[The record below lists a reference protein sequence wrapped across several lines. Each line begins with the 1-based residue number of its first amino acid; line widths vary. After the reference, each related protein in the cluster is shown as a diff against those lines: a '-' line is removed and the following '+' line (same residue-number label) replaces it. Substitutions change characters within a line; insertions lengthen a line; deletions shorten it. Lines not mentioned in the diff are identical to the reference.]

1 MGNDTRF
8 TAEDQV
14 LMDLLKEID
23 EKEEKEQVYNK
34 VLLIRKEETFLVNTI
49 KNNLDKNGFLFV
61 ESALSVRELS
71 EKKEI
76 AELMLMYVDDTIDEA
91 RDVLVYVKDL
101 LLEEGKELVLLGDRN
116 EVLSVEKVI
125 PKELIAGV
133 FERPFDM
140 RAIMDRVG
148 DFLIQ
153 QQIQQN
159 KKMILIV
166 DDDPTYLKL
175 IKEWLKDNYRVSMA
189 NSGMQAITWLANNTA
204 DLVLLD
210 YEMPTIKGSKVLEML
225 RSDAQIAN
233 TPVMFLT
240 GKSDKQSIVE
250 VLALKPAGYLLK
262 SIDRKT
268 LLETLNK
275 FFVEQRYKK

>member
-1 MGNDTRF
+1 
-8 TAEDQV
+8 
-14 LMDLLKEID
+14 
-23 EKEEKEQVYNK
+23 
-34 VLLIRKEETFLVNTI
+34 
-49 KNNLDKNGFLFV
+49 
-61 ESALSVRELS
+61 
-71 EKKEI
+71 
-76 AELMLMYVDDTIDEA
+76 
-91 RDVLVYVKDL
+91 
-101 LLEEGKELVLLGDRN
+101 
-116 EVLSVEKVI
+116 
-125 PKELIAGV
+125 
-133 FERPFDM
+133 
-140 RAIMDRVG
+140 
-148 DFLIQ
+148 
-153 QQIQQN
+153 
-159 KKMILIV
+159 MILIV

-204 DLVLLD
+204 DLVLLV

-240 GKSDKQSIVE
+240 GKSDKQSLVE

>member
-1 MGNDTRF
+1 M
-8 TAEDQV
+8 E
-14 LMDLLKEID
+14 LLKEID
-23 EKEEKEQVYNK
+23 EEEEKKEVYNK

-61 ESALSVRELS
+61 ESAMSVRELN
-71 EKKEI
+71 EKKDM
-76 AELMLMYVDDTIDEA
+76 AELMLMYVDDTIEEA
-91 RDVLVYVKDL
+91 RDVLVFVKDL

-116 EVLSVEKVI
+116 EVFSVEKVI

-153 QQIQQN
+153 QRIQQN

>member
-1 MGNDTRF
+1 MGNDIGF
-8 TAEDQV
+8 TEEDQL
-14 LMDLLKEID
+14 LMDLLKGID
-23 EKEEKEQVYNK
+23 EKEEKNQVYNK

-61 ESALSVRELS
+61 ETAMSVRELN
-71 EKKEI
+71 EKKDS

-91 RDVLVYVKDL
+91 RDVLVFVKDL

-116 EVLSVEKVI
+116 EVVSVEKVI
-125 PKELIAGV
+125 PKELIAGI

-153 QQIQQN
+153 QRMQQN

-175 IKEWLKDNYRVSMA
+175 IKEWLKDDYRVSMA
-189 NSGMQAITWLANNTA
+189 NSGMQAITWLANNCA

-225 RSDAQIAN
+225 RSDAQIAD

-240 GKSDKQSIVE
+240 GKSDKQSIIE

>member
-1 MGNDTRF
+1 MGNDIGF
-8 TAEDQV
+8 TEEDQL
-14 LMDLLKEID
+14 LMGLLKEID
-23 EKEEKEQVYNK
+23 EKEEKKQVYNK

-61 ESALSVRELS
+61 ETAMSVRELN
-71 EKKEI
+71 EKKDS

-91 RDVLVYVKDL
+91 RDVLVFVKDL

-116 EVLSVEKVI
+116 EVVSVEKVI
-125 PKELIAGV
+125 PKELIAGI

-153 QQIQQN
+153 QRMQQN

-175 IKEWLKDNYRVSMA
+175 IKEWLKDDYRVSMA
-189 NSGMQAITWLANNTA
+189 NSGMQAITWLANNCA

-210 YEMPTIKGSKVLEML
+210 YEMPTIQGSKVLEML
-225 RSDAQIAN
+225 RSDAQIAD

-240 GKSDKQSIVE
+240 GKSDKQSIID

>member
-1 MGNDTRF
+1 MGNDIGF
-8 TAEDQV
+8 TEEDQL

-23 EKEEKEQVYNK
+23 EKEEKKQVYNK

-61 ESALSVRELS
+61 ETAMSVRELN
-71 EKKEI
+71 EKKDS

-91 RDVLVYVKDL
+91 RDVLVFVKDL

-116 EVLSVEKVI
+116 EVVSVEKVI
-125 PKELIAGV
+125 PKELITGI

-153 QQIQQN
+153 QRMQQN

-175 IKEWLKDNYRVSMA
+175 IKEWLKDDYRVSMA
-189 NSGMQAITWLANNTA
+189 NSGMQAITWLANNCA

-225 RSDAQIAN
+225 RSDAQIAD

-240 GKSDKQSIVE
+240 GKSDKQSIID

>member
-1 MGNDTRF
+1 MGNDFGYTE
-8 TAEDQV
+8 EDQV

-61 ESALSVRELS
+61 ESAMSVRELN
-71 EKKEI
+71 EKKDM
-76 AELMLMYVDDTIDEA
+76 AELMLMYVDDTIEDA
-91 RDVLVYVKDL
+91 RDVLVFVKDL
-101 LLEEGKELVLLGDRN
+101 ILEEGKELVLLGDRN
-116 EVLSVEKVI
+116 EVFSVEKVI

-153 QQIQQN
+153 QRIQQN

>member
-1 MGNDTRF
+1 MGNDIGF
-8 TAEDQV
+8 TEEDQL

-23 EKEEKEQVYNK
+23 EKEEKKQVYNK

-61 ESALSVRELS
+61 ETAMSVRELN
-71 EKKEI
+71 EKKDS

-91 RDVLVYVKDL
+91 RDVLVFVKDL

-116 EVLSVEKVI
+116 EVVSVEKVI
-125 PKELIAGV
+125 PKELIAGI

-153 QQIQQN
+153 QRMQQN

-175 IKEWLKDNYRVSMA
+175 IKEWLKDDYRVSMA
-189 NSGMQAITWLANNTA
+189 NSGMQAITWLANNCA

-225 RSDAQIAN
+225 RSDAQIAD

-240 GKSDKQSIVE
+240 GKSDKQSIIE

>member
-8 TAEDQV
+8 TEEDQV
-14 LMDLLKEID
+14 LMELLKEID
-23 EKEEKEQVYNK
+23 EEEEKKEVYNK

-61 ESALSVRELS
+61 ESAMSVRELN
-71 EKKEI
+71 EKKDM
-76 AELMLMYVDDTIDEA
+76 AELMLMYVDDTIEEA
-91 RDVLVYVKDL
+91 RDVLVFVKDL

-116 EVLSVEKVI
+116 EVFSVEKVI

-153 QQIQQN
+153 QRIQQN

>member
-1 MGNDTRF
+1 MGNDIGF
-8 TAEDQV
+8 TEEDQL

-23 EKEEKEQVYNK
+23 EKEEKKQVYNK

-61 ESALSVRELS
+61 ETAMSVRELN
-71 EKKEI
+71 EKKDS

-91 RDVLVYVKDL
+91 RDVLVFVKDL

-116 EVLSVEKVI
+116 EVASVEKVI
-125 PKELIAGV
+125 PKELIAGI

-153 QQIQQN
+153 QRMQQN

-175 IKEWLKDNYRVSMA
+175 IKEWLKDDYRVSMA
-189 NSGMQAITWLANNTA
+189 NSGMQAITWLANNCA

-225 RSDAQIAN
+225 RSDAQIAD

-240 GKSDKQSIVE
+240 GKSDKQSIIE

>member
-1 MGNDTRF
+1 MGNDIGF
-8 TAEDQV
+8 TEEDQL
-14 LMDLLKEID
+14 LMGLLKEID
-23 EKEEKEQVYNK
+23 EKEEKKQVYNK

-61 ESALSVRELS
+61 ETAMSVRELN
-71 EKKEI
+71 EKKDS

-91 RDVLVYVKDL
+91 RDVLVFVKDL

-116 EVLSVEKVI
+116 EVVSVEKVI
-125 PKELIAGV
+125 PKELIAGI

-153 QQIQQN
+153 QRMQQN

-175 IKEWLKDNYRVSMA
+175 IKEWLKDDYRVSMA
-189 NSGMQAITWLANNTA
+189 NSGMQAITWLANNCA

-225 RSDAQIAN
+225 RSDAQIADI
-233 TPVMFLT
+233 PVMFLT
-240 GKSDKQSIVE
+240 GKSDKQSIIE

>member
-1 MGNDTRF
+1 MGNDIGF
-8 TAEDQV
+8 TEEDQL
-14 LMDLLKEID
+14 LMDLLKGID
-23 EKEEKEQVYNK
+23 EKEEKNQVYNK

-61 ESALSVRELS
+61 ETAMSVRELN
-71 EKKEI
+71 EKKDS

-91 RDVLVYVKDL
+91 RDVLVFVKDL

-116 EVLSVEKVI
+116 EVASVEKVI
-125 PKELIAGV
+125 PKELIAGI

-153 QQIQQN
+153 QRMQQN

-175 IKEWLKDNYRVSMA
+175 IKEWLKDDYRVSMA
-189 NSGMQAITWLANNTA
+189 NSGMQAITWLANNCA

-210 YEMPTIKGSKVLEML
+210 FTAPHLMPCHDVLSHLCYAASGSDVAMTMVRGRILYAAGKWPTIDLNAVVKELAEHAMPTV
-225 RSDAQIAN
+225 
-233 TPVMFLT
+233 FLDDNE
-240 GKSDKQSIVE
+240 K
-250 VLALKPAGYLLK
+250 
-262 SIDRKT
+262 
-268 LLETLNK
+268 
-275 FFVEQRYKK
+275 

>member
-1 MGNDTRF
+1 MGNDFGYTG
-8 TAEDQV
+8 EDQV

-61 ESALSVRELS
+61 ESAMSVRELN
-71 EKKEI
+71 EKKDM
-76 AELMLMYVDDTIDEA
+76 AELMLMYVDDTIEEA
-91 RDVLVYVKDL
+91 RDVLVFVKDL
-101 LLEEGKELVLLGDRN
+101 ILEEGKELVLLGDRN
-116 EVLSVEKVI
+116 EVFSVEKVI

-153 QQIQQN
+153 QRIQQN

-268 LLETLNK
+268 LLETLSK

>member
-1 MGNDTRF
+1 MGKDFGF
-8 TAEDQV
+8 TEEDQR
-14 LMDLLKEID
+14 LLEMLGEID
-23 EKEEKEQVYNK
+23 KKEEQNQVYNK

-49 KNNLDKNGFLFV
+49 KTNLDKNAFLFV
-61 ESALSVRELS
+61 ESALSVRELN
-71 EKKEI
+71 EKKDV
-76 AELMLMYVDDTIDEA
+76 AELLLLYVDDTIDEA
-91 RDVLVYVKDL
+91 RDVLVFIKDL
-101 LLEEGKELVLLGDRN
+101 LLEDGKELILLGDRN

-125 PKELIAGV
+125 PKELIAGE

-140 RAIMDRVG
+140 RAIMERVG

-153 QQIQQN
+153 QRIQQR

-175 IKEWLKDNYRVSMA
+175 IKEWLKDDYRVSMA
-189 NSGMQAITWLANNTA
+189 NSGMQAITWLANNKA

-225 RSDAQIAN
+225 RSDAAIAD

-240 GKSDKQSIVE
+240 GKSDKQSIIE

-262 SIDRKT
+262 SIDRKS

>member
-1 MGNDTRF
+1 MGNDFGYTE
-8 TAEDQV
+8 EDQV

-61 ESALSVRELS
+61 ESAMSVRELN
-71 EKKEI
+71 EKKDM
-76 AELMLMYVDDTIDEA
+76 AELMLMYVDDTIEDA
-91 RDVLVYVKDL
+91 RDVLVFVKDL
-101 LLEEGKELVLLGDRN
+101 ILEEGKELVLLGDRN
-116 EVLSVEKVI
+116 EVFSVEKVI

-153 QQIQQN
+153 QRIQQN

-268 LLETLNK
+268 LLETLSK

>member
-1 MGNDTRF
+1 MGNDFGYTE
-8 TAEDQV
+8 EDQV

-61 ESALSVRELS
+61 ESAMSVRELN
-71 EKKEI
+71 EKKDM
-76 AELMLMYVDDTIDEA
+76 AELMLMYVDDTIEDA
-91 RDVLVYVKDL
+91 RDVLVFVKDL
-101 LLEEGKELVLLGDRN
+101 ILEEGKELVLLGDRN
-116 EVLSVEKVI
+116 EVFSVEKVI

-153 QQIQQN
+153 QRIQQN

-268 LLETLNK
+268 LFETLSK

>member
-8 TAEDQV
+8 TEEDQV

-61 ESALSVRELS
+61 ESAMSVRELN
-71 EKKEI
+71 EKKDM
-76 AELMLMYVDDTIDEA
+76 AELMLMYVDDTIEEA
-91 RDVLVYVKDL
+91 RDVLVFVKDL

-116 EVLSVEKVI
+116 EVFSVEKVI

-153 QQIQQN
+153 QRIQQN

>member
-1 MGNDTRF
+1 MGNDFGYTG
-8 TAEDQV
+8 EDQV

-61 ESALSVRELS
+61 ESAMSVRELN
-71 EKKEI
+71 EKKDM
-76 AELMLMYVDDTIDEA
+76 AELMLMYVDDTIEEA
-91 RDVLVYVKDL
+91 RDVLVFVKDL

-116 EVLSVEKVI
+116 EVFSVEKVI

-153 QQIQQN
+153 QRIQQN

>member
-1 MGNDTRF
+1 MGNDIGF
-8 TAEDQV
+8 TEEDQL
-14 LMDLLKEID
+14 LMGLLKEID
-23 EKEEKEQVYNK
+23 EKEEKKQVYNK

-61 ESALSVRELS
+61 ETAMSVRELN
-71 EKKEI
+71 EKKDS

-91 RDVLVYVKDL
+91 RDVLVFVKDL

-116 EVLSVEKVI
+116 EVVSVEKVI
-125 PKELIAGV
+125 PKELIAGI

-153 QQIQQN
+153 QRMQQN

-175 IKEWLKDNYRVSMA
+175 IKEWLKDDYRVSMA
-189 NSGMQAITWLANNTA
+189 NSGMQAITWLANNCA

-225 RSDAQIAN
+225 RSDAQIAD

-240 GKSDKQSIVE
+240 GKSDKQSIIE

>member
-1 MGNDTRF
+1 MGNDIGF
-8 TAEDQV
+8 TEEDQL
-14 LMDLLKEID
+14 LMGLLKEID
-23 EKEEKEQVYNK
+23 EKEEKKQVYNK

-61 ESALSVRELS
+61 ETAMSVRELN
-71 EKKEI
+71 EKKDS

-91 RDVLVYVKDL
+91 RDVLVFVKDL

-116 EVLSVEKVI
+116 EVVSVEKVI
-125 PKELIAGV
+125 PKELIAGI

-153 QQIQQN
+153 QRMQQN

-175 IKEWLKDNYRVSMA
+175 IKEWLKDDYRVSMA
-189 NSGMQAITWLANNTA
+189 NSGMQAITWLANNCA

-225 RSDAQIAN
+225 RSDAQIAD

-240 GKSDKQSIVE
+240 GKSDKQSIID

>member
-1 MGNDTRF
+1 MGNDIGF
-8 TAEDQV
+8 TEEDQL
-14 LMDLLKEID
+14 LMDLLKGID
-23 EKEEKEQVYNK
+23 EKEEKNQVYNK

-61 ESALSVRELS
+61 ETAMSVRELN
-71 EKKEI
+71 EKKDS

-91 RDVLVYVKDL
+91 RDVLVFVKDL

-116 EVLSVEKVI
+116 EVASVEKVI
-125 PKELIAGV
+125 PKELIAGI

-153 QQIQQN
+153 QRMQQN

-175 IKEWLKDNYRVSMA
+175 IKEWLKDDYRVSMA
-189 NSGMQAITWLANNTA
+189 NSGMQAITWLANNCA

-210 YEMPTIKGSKVLEML
+210 YEMPTIKGSKGLEML
-225 RSDAQIAN
+225 RSDAQIAD

-240 GKSDKQSIVE
+240 GKSDKQSIIE

>member
-1 MGNDTRF
+1 MGNDIGF
-8 TAEDQV
+8 TEEDQL

-23 EKEEKEQVYNK
+23 ENEEKKQVYNK

-61 ESALSVRELS
+61 ETAMSVRELN
-71 EKKEI
+71 EKKDS

-91 RDVLVYVKDL
+91 RDVLVFVKDL

-116 EVLSVEKVI
+116 EVVSVEKVI
-125 PKELIAGV
+125 PKELIAGI

-148 DFLIQ
+148 DFLIRQ
-153 QQIQQN
+153 RMQQN

-175 IKEWLKDNYRVSMA
+175 IKEWLKDDYRVSMA
-189 NSGMQAITWLANNTA
+189 NSGMQAITWLANNCA

-225 RSDAQIAN
+225 RSDAQIAD

-240 GKSDKQSIVE
+240 GKSDKQSIID

>member
-1 MGNDTRF
+1 MGNDFGYTG
-8 TAEDQV
+8 EDQV

-61 ESALSVRELS
+61 ESAMSVRELN
-71 EKKEI
+71 EKKDM
-76 AELMLMYVDDTIDEA
+76 AELMLMYVDDTIEDA
-91 RDVLVYVKDL
+91 RDVLVFVKDL
-101 LLEEGKELVLLGDRN
+101 ILEEGKELVLLGDRN
-116 EVLSVEKVI
+116 EVFSVEKVI

-153 QQIQQN
+153 QRIQQN

-268 LLETLNK
+268 LLETLSK

>member
-1 MGNDTRF
+1 MGNDIGF
-8 TAEDQV
+8 TEEDQL

-23 EKEEKEQVYNK
+23 EKEEKKQVYNK

-61 ESALSVRELS
+61 ETAMSVRELN
-71 EKKEI
+71 EKKDS

-91 RDVLVYVKDL
+91 RDVLVFVKDL

-116 EVLSVEKVI
+116 EVASVEKVI
-125 PKELIAGV
+125 PKELIAGI

-153 QQIQQN
+153 QRMHQN

-175 IKEWLKDNYRVSMA
+175 IKEWLKDDYRVSMA
-189 NSGMQAITWLANNTA
+189 NSGMQAITWLANNCA

-210 YEMPTIKGSKVLEML
+210 YEMPTINGSKVLEML
-225 RSDAQIAN
+225 RSDAQIAD

-240 GKSDKQSIVE
+240 GKSDKQSIIE

>member
-1 MGNDTRF
+1 MGNDIGF
-8 TAEDQV
+8 TEEDQL

-23 EKEEKEQVYNK
+23 EKEEKKQVYNK

-61 ESALSVRELS
+61 ETAMSVRELN
-71 EKKEI
+71 EKKDS

-91 RDVLVYVKDL
+91 RDVLVFVKDL

-116 EVLSVEKVI
+116 EVVSVEKVI
-125 PKELIAGV
+125 PKELIAGI

-153 QQIQQN
+153 QRMQQN

-175 IKEWLKDNYRVSMA
+175 IKEWLKDDYRVSMA
-189 NSGMQAITWLANNTA
+189 NSGMQAITWLANNCA

-225 RSDAQIAN
+225 RSDAQIAD

-240 GKSDKQSIVE
+240 GKSDKQSIID

>member
-1 MGNDTRF
+1 MGTDIEF
-8 TAEDQV
+8 TAEDRE
-14 LMDLLKEID
+14 LMTLLDEID
-23 EKEEKEQVYNK
+23 KKEEKIEVYNK

-49 KNNLDKNGFLFV
+49 KTNLEKNGFLFA
-61 ESALSVRELS
+61 ESALSVRELN
-71 EKKEI
+71 EKKDL
-76 AELMLMYVDDTIDEA
+76 AELMILYVDDTIDEA
-91 RDVLVYVKDL
+91 RDVLVYIKDL
-101 LLEEGKELVLLGDRN
+101 LLEEGKELLLLGDRI
-116 EVLSVEKVI
+116 EVTSVEKVI

-133 FERPFDM
+133 YERPFDM
-140 RAIMDRVG
+140 RAIMERVG

-153 QQIQQN
+153 QRIQQN

>member
-1 MGNDTRF
+1 MGNDIGF
-8 TAEDQV
+8 TEEDQL

-23 EKEEKEQVYNK
+23 EKEEKKQVYNK

-61 ESALSVRELS
+61 ETAMSVRELN
-71 EKKEI
+71 EKKDS

-91 RDVLVYVKDL
+91 RDVLVFVKDL

-116 EVLSVEKVI
+116 EVVSVEKVI
-125 PKELIAGV
+125 PKELIAGI

-153 QQIQQN
+153 QRMQQN

-175 IKEWLKDNYRVSMA
+175 IKEWLKDDYRVSMA
-189 NSGMQAITWLANNTA
+189 NSGMQAITWLANNCA
-204 DLVLLD
+204 DLVLLE

-225 RSDAQIAN
+225 RSDAQIAD

-240 GKSDKQSIVE
+240 GKSDKQSIID

>member
-8 TAEDQV
+8 TEEDQV
-14 LMDLLKEID
+14 LMELLKEID
-23 EKEEKEQVYNK
+23 EEEEKKEVYNK

-61 ESALSVRELS
+61 ESAMSVRELN
-71 EKKEI
+71 EKKDM
-76 AELMLMYVDDTIDEA
+76 AELMLMYVDDTIEEA
-91 RDVLVYVKDL
+91 RDVLVFVKDL

-153 QQIQQN
+153 QRIQQN